1 MKKII
6 SILCAIVILTIS
18 LFGCSV
24 NTEQSD
30 KLRIVTTLFPAYD
43 FARNIA
49 ADNAEVT
56 LLLQP
61 GVEPHSY
68 EPTPKDM
75 VEIQNCDIF
84 ICNGGES
91 ESWIEGILD
100 SLDSSKFRT
109 VRLIDSTSALLEED
123 ESYEHDEHDEH
134 DEHEHEHEG
143 DEVGYDEHIWTSPA
157 ICVEL
162 CNAIEAAISS
172 VDSGNTAQYRRNLES
187 YTSKLK
193 SLDLSFK
200 EIVESGKRQEII
212 FGDRFPFK
220 YFAQEY
226 GLVYHAA
233 FPGCSSQTEPSAAT
247 LARLINKTREDKI
260 PAVFYIEMSNQ
271 AVANALAKET
281 GAKTLLF
288 HSCHNLTKDEFYSG
302 ETYLS
307 LMNKNL
313 ENLKTALN

>member
-24 NTEQSD
+24 SYEHSD
-30 KLRIVTTLFPAYD
+30 KLRIVTTLFPAFD

-56 LLLQP
+56 LLLPP

-109 VRLIDSTSALLEED
+109 VRLIDNTSALLKED
-123 ESYEHDEHDEH
+123 ESYEH
-134 DEHEHEHEG
+134 EHEHEHEG

-172 VDSGNTAQYRRNLES
+172 VDSGKAAQYRRNLES

-200 EIVESGKRQEII
+200 EVVESGKRQEII

-271 AVANALAKET
+271 AVANALANET
-281 GAKTLLF
+281 GVKTLLF

>member
-6 SILCAIVILTIS
+6 FILCVIVILTIS

-24 NTEQSD
+24 SYEHSD

-56 LLLQP
+56 LLLPP

-123 ESYEHDEHDEH
+123 ESYEHEEHGEH
-134 DEHEHEHEG
+134 EHEHEHEG
-143 DEVGYDEHIWTSPA
+143 DEVGYDEHIWTSPV

-172 VDSGNTAQYRRNLES
+172 VDSGNAAQYRRNLES

-200 EIVESGKRQEII
+200 EVVESGKRQEII

>member
-24 NTEQSD
+24 SYEQSD

-56 LLLQP
+56 LLLPP

-109 VRLIDSTSALLEED
+109 VRLIDNTSALLKED
-123 ESYEHDEHDEH
+123 ESYEHDEHG
-134 DEHEHEHEG
+134 EHEHEHEG

-162 CNAIEAAISS
+162 CNAVEAAISS
-172 VDSGNTAQYRRNLES
+172 VDSGNAAQYRRNLES

-200 EIVESGKRQEII
+200 EVVESGKRQEII

-271 AVANALAKET
+271 SVANALAKET
-281 GAKTLLF
+281 GAKTLMF
-288 HSCHNLTKDEFYSG
+288 HSCHNLTKDEFFSG
-302 ETYLS
+302 ETYIS

>member
-24 NTEQSD
+24 SYEQSD

-56 LLLQP
+56 LLLPP

-123 ESYEHDEHDEH
+123 ESYEHG
-134 DEHEHEHEG
+134 EHEHEHDG

-162 CNAIEAAISS
+162 CNAVEAAISS
-172 VDSGNTAQYRRNLES
+172 VDSGNAAQYRRNLES

-200 EIVESGKRQEII
+200 EVVESGKRQEII

-271 AVANALAKET
+271 AVANALANET
-281 GAKTLLF
+281 GVKTLLF

>member
-24 NTEQSD
+24 SYEHSD
-30 KLRIVTTLFPAYD
+30 KLRIVTTLFPAFD

-56 LLLQP
+56 LLLPP

-123 ESYEHDEHDEH
+123 ESYEHDEHGEH
-134 DEHEHEHEG
+134 EHEHEHEG

-172 VDSGNTAQYRRNLES
+172 VDSGNAAQYRRNLES

-200 EIVESGKRQEII
+200 EVVESGKRQEII

-271 AVANALAKET
+271 AVANALANET
-281 GAKTLLF
+281 GVKTLLF

>member
-6 SILCAIVILTIS
+6 SILCMIVILTIS

-24 NTEQSD
+24 SYEHSD

-56 LLLQP
+56 LLLPP

-172 VDSGNTAQYRRNLES
+172 VDSGNAAQYRRNLES